1 MRGSPRATRGQRP
14 SNPGRWQFLRGPE
27 IHQRAPRVALNPL
40 NVVTPLRLGAFALL
54 SWLIAVALPLA
65 PSVHAQM
72 LFGEKSYEYA
82 PADVLPGAANV
93 VRQDTYWEARGR
105 GDDPIGYVFLTD
117 DLVEVPGYSGHTL
130 NTLVGLDAAGKI
142 TGVKI
147 VHHSEPIVLIGLD
160 EKVIHDFVAQYPG
173 RDIRD
178 RIIISNTPK
187 PGYVAVDGI
196 SGATVTAM
204 AENATILAAGRKVGR
219 AVGIVQAAEIRNRL
233 PSMVFQPLDWA
244 ALVKRGALGRLVVQP
259 EALHQEGDGPAL
271 DLHFAV
277 LDPAAI
283 GQNLLGERY
292 YQIVQE
298 RLQGQGGCA
307 LFIAASGSASFKGA
321 GFARGGIFDRFSLE
335 QGGDLFVFQ
344 DLDYLN
350 HTDLEVDGGPAFRE
364 GGIFFLKNPAFDP
377 TRPFTFHLTLP
388 YRVGD
393 RKEYATF
400 LGDYALPAAFVE
412 EEVPFW
418 VSRWREIRG
427 TAAAFGLFLSG
438 VAVLFLLRPRLL
450 PYRKWIHRA
459 VAVVAV
465 GWVGWLLKAQPSTTQ
480 ILTPANSAV
489 HGKFPCEVFL
499 SEPLIFLFWIAILLS
514 LPLWGRGFFC
524 GWLCPYGAL
533 LELLASLWHK
543 VAPRRLQRRID
554 RWDPPYLRYGK
565 YAFFLVIF
573 AVALV
578 NLPLAEMLD
587 EVEPFKTFILHLA
600 RPSHFVA
607 YFAVVTLAS
616 MVVYRGFCRFLCPLG
631 GALAIPSL
639 KPFLPLKRYEQCATC
654 KICYKGCEP
663 KAIARDTG
671 RIDYHECLQCWD
683 CQNTGEDVTLCPEL
697 ILARKEGRAPRRMAA
712 LLVIG
717 LLVTASSAAAHTWT
731 VTPEGPSLPETIA
744 ASTDGDTIQLAA
756 GVYLGGIVIDKRLT
770 LTGVEGAIID
780 GGGHGHVVAVRAS
793 EVTVEG
799 LTLRGSG
806 SDPESSDAGIWVAQ
820 EAANVRLL
828 HNRIEGCWFGI
839 WIHGSDHPTLIG
851 NRIAGRRELPSND
864 RGDGIHLWDVTG
876 AVVRDNTVL
885 DSRDGIYMELSHD
898 CRVVG
903 NTIRRSRYSVHTM
916 WCDGSTYDDNI
927 ASENLVGLALMFSKR
942 IEARRNTLYDNR
954 THGILLVQVTRS
966 VAEDNRIIANTKGLF
981 VYNSLYNQIRH
992 NLVARNH
999 LGMHYWG
1006 GSEDNEV
1013 ADNAFVD
1020 NQIQVKFVAARDQS
1034 WDGNYWSDYAGWD
1047 LDGNGRGDAPYL
1059 SNTLVD
1065 TLLWKYP
1072 AARFLLTSPA
1082 FQLLAAAEREFPVI
1096 AVPKGMDHAPRI
1108 GLDHPEWQSALDRYP
1123 VASHAY
1129 YGDLSKLPHI
1139 PGER

>member
-1 MRGSPRATRGQRP
+1 M
-14 SNPGRWQFLRGPE
+14 
-27 IHQRAPRVALNPL
+27 
-40 NVVTPLRLGAFALL
+40 NVVTPLRLCACVWVA
-54 SWLIAVALPLA
+54 WLIVVGLPLA
-65 PSVHAQM
+65 SPAHAQV
-72 LFGEKSYEYA
+72 LFGEKQYDYQ
-82 PADVLPGAANV
+82 PADVLPGAGDF
-93 VRQDTYWEARGR
+93 VRQDTYWEARGPGG
-105 GDDPIGYVFLTD
+105 GDPMGYVFLTD

-130 NTLVGLDAAGKI
+130 NTLVGLDATGKI

-147 VHHSEPIVLIGLD
+147 IRHSEPIVLIGLD

-187 PGYVAVDGI
+187 QGYVAVDGI
-196 SGATVTAM
+196 TSATVTAV
-204 AENATILAAGRKVGR
+204 AANATILAAGRKVGR
-219 AVGIVQAAEIRNRL
+219 AVGIVQASEIRTRR
-233 PSMVFQPLDWA
+233 PSTLFEPLDWP
-244 ALVKRGALGRLVVQP
+244 ALEKRGAIGRLVVKP
-259 EALHQEGDGPAL
+259 AEIHASGEESAL
-271 DLHFAV
+271 DLRFAI
-277 LDPAAI
+277 LDAPSI
-283 GQNLLGERY
+283 CRNLLGERY
-292 YQIVQE
+292 DTIVQE
-298 RLQGQGGCA
+298 RLTRDGGTA
-307 LFIAASGSASFKGA
+307 LYIAATGSASFKGS

-335 QGGDLFVFQ
+335 QEGNIFVFK
-344 DLDYLN
+344 DLDFVN
-350 HTDLEVDGGPAFRE
+350 HTELDIEGGPAFKE
-364 GGIFFLKNPAFDP
+364 GGIFFLTDPAFDP
-377 TRPFTFHLTLP
+377 AAPFTFHVSLP
-388 YRVGD
+388 YRVAD
-393 RKEYATF
+393 KREYATF
-400 LGDYALPAAFVE
+400 LADYELGAAFVE
-412 EEVPFW
+412 EEIPFW
-418 VSRWREIRG
+418 VSRWQEMRG
-427 TAAAFGLFLSG
+427 SAIALGVFLSG
-438 VAVLFLLRPRLL
+438 AAGLFLLRQRLL
-450 PYRKWIHRA
+450 PYRKWVHRG

-465 GWVGWLLKAQPSTTQ
+465 VWIGWLLKAQPSTTQ

-489 HGKFPCEVFL
+489 NGKFPCEIFL
-499 SEPLIFLFWIAILLS
+499 SEPLIFLFWSAILLS

-543 VAPRRLQRRID
+543 VAPRSLVRRID
-554 RWDPPYLRYGK
+554 RWDPPLLRYGK

-587 EVEPFKTFILHLA
+587 EVEPFKTFILRLA
-600 RPSHFVA
+600 RPGPFIA
-607 YFAVVTLAS
+607 YFAAVTLAS
-616 MVVYRGFCRFLCPLG
+616 MVVYRAFCRFLCPLG
-631 GALAIPSL
+631 GALAIPSI

-671 RIDYHECLQCWD
+671 RINYRECLQCWD
-683 CQNTGEDVTLCPEL
+683 CQNTGEDPALCPEL
-697 ILARKEGRAPRRMAA
+697 ILAQKQGRAPRPMAA

-717 LLVTASSAAAHTWT
+717 LLVTASTATARTWQ
-731 VTPEGPSLPETIA
+731 VTTEDSSLTETIA
-744 ASTDGDTIQLAA
+744 ASADGDTIAVAA
-756 GVYLGGIVIDKRLT
+756 GVYRGGIVIDKRLT
-770 LTGVEGAIID
+770 LTGVAGAIID
-780 GGGHGHVVAVRAS
+780 AGGHGHVVVVNAP

-799 LTLRGSG
+799 LVLRGSG
-806 SDPESSDAGIWVAQ
+806 VDSDETSDAGIWVAQ

-851 NRIAGRRELPSND
+851 NRIAGRGDLPTNS

-876 AVVRDNTVL
+876 AVIRENTVS

-903 NTIRRSRYSVHTM
+903 NTIQRSRYSVHTM
-916 WCDGSTYDDNI
+916 WCDGSVYNDNL
-927 ASENLVGLALMFSKR
+927 ASENLVGLALMFSKQ
-942 IEARRNTLYDNR
+942 IEARGNTLYNNR

-966 VAEDNRIIANTKGLF
+966 VAEDNLLIANTKGLF
-981 VYNSLYNQIRH
+981 VYNSLYNQIHH

-1013 ADNAFVD
+1013 TGNAFVD
-1020 NQIQVKFVAARDQS
+1020 NQIQVKFVASRDQS

-1047 LDGNGRGDAPYL
+1047 VDGNGRGDTPYL

-1072 AARFLLTSPA
+1072 AAKLLLASPA

-1108 GLDHPEWQSALDRYP
+1108 GLANPEWQSALDQYP
-1123 VASHAY
+1123 VVSHQY
-1129 YGDLSKLPHI
+1129 YGDLSKMPHI